1 MPPPSRSSRSS
12 THSQSLQKKKVII
25 NVYDLLPPGRLS
37 SIIWTFGVALLHS
50 GVVIN
55 DREYAFGGHHRRG
68 LTGVYWTKPKTE
80 PPGGTFR
87 SEILHGFTYAS
98 DQEIEEIIRDVSSTF
113 LPSHR
118 LLSRFTYSE
127 QASNEFLGPTY
138 NLLTRNCNHFT
149 SHLCMALT
157 RQAAPAFLNRAA
169 SIGVALPCVVPA
181 GWIEPPEC
189 EVTDDETDHGENA
202 RLTRNAGDAG
212 LAPRRPPGDEAWE
225 SSSEGEY
232 TSDDSDDGED
242 EQQGSEGEG
251 SESSELRDTDGREVQ
266 VAERARVDRTM

>member
-1 MPPPSRSSRSS
+1 MPPPSRSSG
-12 THSQSLQKKKVII
+12 SQNLRKKKVII

-37 SIIWTFGVALLHS
+37 SIVWTLGVGLLHS

-55 DREYAFGGHHRRG
+55 DREYAFGGHDRRG

-98 DQEIEEIIRDVSSTF
+98 DQEIEEIIRDAST
-113 LPSHR
+113 
-118 LLSRFTYSE
+118 
-127 QASNEFLGPTY
+127 EFLGPTY

-149 SHLCMALT
+149 SHLCIALT
-157 RQAAPAFLNRAA
+157 GQAAPAFLNRAA

-189 EVTDDETDHGENA
+189 EVADDGADHDENT
-202 RLTRNAGDAG
+202 RLTRHAGGAG
-212 LAPRRPPGDEAWE
+212 SASRRPPGDEAWE

-232 TSDDSDDGED
+232 TSDGED
-242 EQQGSEGEG
+242 ERQRRERQRFERMKGRKSG
-251 SESSELRDTDGREVQ
+251 ELRDTEGRV
-266 VAERARVDRTM
+266 VLAAERARVDRTV